1 MKLKRCPNS
10 HYYDGDKYE
19 QCPHCSAVKAP
30 APAPKPVIEP
40 APQPKTDEPA
50 AEKKPVTV
58 PAAKP
63 EPILQAPVKAD
74 DKPENIDPAPAVP
87 VTEKKASFVEN
98 VSKESSP
105 VKEETWR
112 CSCGSVNSGKFC
124 FECGSPRPEPKKEEK
139 QDNGWKCICGAENKG
154 KFCFQCG
161 TPRPQTTPEKNAP
174 VQEKPLPVHNMPDP
188 EISASVNKTE
198 IPVHTQAPAV
208 KDRSLT
214 EQISESSFTGN
225 IEDARKKAAPP
236 DDEGVTQILFDD
248 INDGFV
254 LAWLTVTNTS
264 SKGKVF
270 TITTPKCTVGRGDAE
285 HIADIDLHNDRSISR
300 GVQAI
305 IVYDPL
311 NKKFFLQNAEGKTYA
326 YVNKEMVLTYKEL
339 NPYDIIMLGQTK
351 MVFVPLC
358 SDRFSW

>member
-1 MKLKRCPNS
+1 
-10 HYYDGDKYE
+10 
-19 QCPHCSAVKAP
+19 
-30 APAPKPVIEP
+30 
-40 APQPKTDEPA
+40 
-50 AEKKPVTV
+50 
-58 PAAKP
+58 
-63 EPILQAPVKAD
+63 
-74 DKPENIDPAPAVP
+74 
-87 VTEKKASFVEN
+87 
-98 VSKESSP
+98 
-105 VKEETWR
+105 
-112 CSCGSVNSGKFC
+112 
-124 FECGSPRPEPKKEEK
+124 
-139 QDNGWKCICGAENKG
+139 
-154 KFCFQCG
+154 
-161 TPRPQTTPEKNAP
+161 
-174 VQEKPLPVHNMPDP
+174 MPDP